1 MIIILKRN
9 ANKEKVENL
18 KTELV
23 NQGFKLHLSEGTEA
37 SLIGL
42 IGDTSRIHEDWLKAN
57 DVVEDV
63 RRIREPYK
71 KANRSMHPDDTVIDV
86 CGRKIGGGSFQVI
99 AGPCSIETKEQITEV
114 AEDVSVPAQPSSAA
128 VLSNREL
135 PRMRSRVFTSR
146 VLTFS

>member
-57 DVVEDV
+57 DVVRMSAGSV
-63 RRIREPYK
+63 SRIRRQTAPCTRTTQSSMSAAERSAAAAFRSSQAP
-71 KANRSMHPDDTVIDV
+71 APSRQRNRSQRLLRT
-86 CGRKIGGGSFQVI
+86 
-99 AGPCSIETKEQITEV
+99 
-114 AEDVSVPAQPSSAA
+114 
-128 VLSNREL
+128 
-135 PRMRSRVFTSR
+135 
-146 VLTFS
+146 

>member
-37 SLIGL
+37 SLIG
-42 IGDTSRIHEDWLKAN
+42 DTCLLLDDWLKAN

-63 RRIREPYK
+63 RRFREPYK
-71 KANRSMHPDDTVIDV
+71 KANRSMHPEDTVIDV

-114 AEDVSVPAQPSSAA
+114 AEDVKRSGAASSAA
-128 VLSNREL
+128 VRSSRDR
-135 PRMRSRVFTSR
+135 PRTRSRVFTSR

>member
-42 IGDTSRIHEDWLKAN
+42 IGDTSQIHEDWLKAN
-57 DVVEDV
+57 DVVDDV

-114 AEDVSVPAQPSSAA
+114 AEDVKRSGAALPPRRCFQTENFPVRVPGSSRAG
-128 VLSNREL
+128 S
-135 PRMRSRVFTSR
+135 
-146 VLTFS
+146 

>member
-42 IGDTSRIHEDWLKAN
+42 IGDTSQIHEDWLKAN

-63 RRIREPYK
+63 RRIREPPVARHYHPSRF
-71 KANRSMHPDDTVIDV
+71 RSAS
-86 CGRKIGGGSFQVI
+86 GGGQ
-99 AGPCSIETKEQITEV
+99 
-114 AEDVSVPAQPSSAA
+114 
-128 VLSNREL
+128 L
-135 PRMRSRVFTSR
+135 
-146 VLTFS
+146 

>member
-42 IGDTSRIHEDWLKAN
+42 IGDTSQIHEDWLKAN
-57 DVVEDV
+57 DALRMSAGSVS
-63 RRIREPYK
+63 RIRRQTAPCTQRT
-71 KANRSMHPDDTVIDV
+71 RSLMSAAERSAAETSGHRRSLLHRDKGTDHRGRF
-86 CGRKIGGGSFQVI
+86 GRKAFRRSLPPRRCLQAENFPVRVPGSSR
-99 AGPCSIETKEQITEV
+99 AGS
-114 AEDVSVPAQPSSAA
+114 
-128 VLSNREL
+128 
-135 PRMRSRVFTSR
+135 
-146 VLTFS
+146 

>member
-71 KANRSMHPDDTVIDV
+71 KANRSMHP
-86 CGRKIGGGSFQVI
+86 
-99 AGPCSIETKEQITEV
+99 
-114 AEDVSVPAQPSSAA
+114 EDMSAA
-128 VLSNREL
+128 ERSAAAAFRSSQAPAPSRQRNRSQRL
-135 PRMRSRVFTSR
+135 LRT
-146 VLTFS
+146 

>member
-42 IGDTSRIHEDWLKAN
+42 IGDTSQIHEDW
-57 DVVEDV
+57 
-63 RRIREPYK
+63 
-71 KANRSMHPDDTVIDV
+71 
-86 CGRKIGGGSFQVI
+86 
-99 AGPCSIETKEQITEV
+99 
-114 AEDVSVPAQPSSAA
+114 
-128 VLSNREL
+128 
-135 PRMRSRVFTSR
+135 
-146 VLTFS
+146 